1 MKDRRFVFVLPNDDD
16 GAPVEVRGNNK
27 FLRLST
33 SLAVST
39 VQREIR
45 GDPLHRTGGL
55 PPSLMGSFFWA
66 GVGGDDDTENDDLL
80 LPPCYPMLPLEN
92 YGQYANLLPKP
103 AAPLVDVDPSFS
115 FNSSQGRCRRP
126 TSSTSSTPATGCSY
140 SGTSATPSTRWRP
153 ASSSATR
160 RRSSGRRCRA
170 AAGPTTTVTAGL
182 T

>member
-39 VQREIR
+39 AQREIR

-103 AAPLVDVDPSFS
+103 AAP
-115 FNSSQGRCRRP
+115 
-126 TSSTSSTPATGCSY
+126 SSTSTR
-140 SGTSATPSTRWRP
+140 PSPSIHHKGAAGDRLHLPPRLP
-153 ASSSATR
+153 Q
-160 RRSSGRRCRA
+160 RA
-170 AAGPTTTVTAGL
+170 APIRAPPRRLQHAGDLLHRLQPGDGAVGGGAEL
-182 T
+182 RPDRQPPSPRA